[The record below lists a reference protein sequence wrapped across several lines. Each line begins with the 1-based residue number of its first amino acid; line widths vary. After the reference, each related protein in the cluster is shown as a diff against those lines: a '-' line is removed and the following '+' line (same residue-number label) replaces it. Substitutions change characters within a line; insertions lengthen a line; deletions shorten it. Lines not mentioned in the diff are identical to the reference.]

1 MNFTMGAFGI
11 TVESR
16 KHVEHVVEHLAH
28 VLPAQGPIDTFVHH
42 NTLHGFEHLPFEQAV
57 VEAERILGG
66 RGYLRRE
73 DYLQFFSQK
82 RITQQDLDAACT
94 ERGCDPAEVPSNESD
109 DVPDAPEA
117 RVGSELEALFEHM
130 ENVAAWGGPAI
141 PLNKDLVTRVR
152 AAIRHHV
159 EQRPSLHS
167 GGGVAT
173 TELARLCLTVV
184 HDLGNDSL
192 RRRGF
197 DALCALESA
206 FSQPET
212 SEALIADLLARDPR
226 RRMNELAKQRLDDLI
241 GRLGRVT
248 SHRDLLLALTG
259 EDIHEHIHP
268 RIVRVTIAFLDEGL
282 AAWHIAG
289 RSLGFYD
296 SFRKIAEQDR
306 FFDLETIPGARA
318 ALKEL
323 PPLAIDAIV
332 QSLEKLGVH
341 HDHWHNYLQRI
352 AVALPGLSGMACWR
366 AAHPDYPAQRAH
378 PIDLIQFLAVRL
390 FLEVLFVRQVSRRV
404 FGHDGDVESFHHYFS
419 HHLPELMVRD
429 ALFGG
434 ELPDFLAE
442 RVRAQLAVSASDATA
457 SDEMAL
463 ARLAEMVFHYQ
474 QIVADRQEKSE
485 NHETRESSDAEI
497 LPLWHAAYEI
507 HYRDAILDA
516 LAQNAKSPWK
526 RRPKGRPKGQF
537 IFCIDDREEAI
548 RRHIE
553 ELRSDYETFGAA
565 GFFGV
570 PIDYVAL
577 GEKESVPLCP
587 IVVTP
592 AHRIMEAPRANSEKA
607 WGDRSRRTRTL
618 GALRDVVR
626 EVLRNPVSSYFLID
640 IIGLFSMVPIVGRLL
655 FPRTFEQV
663 ARDTR
668 EGVLPVVDTE
678 IPMERPRA
686 GEENQYPPRKTH
698 FTDAEQADRVTALL
712 RNMGLV
718 KKFAPLIVL
727 LGHGSESRN
736 NPHLSAY
743 DCGACGGKH
752 GGPNAR
758 VYSRMANRPEIREI
772 LRTRNI
778 NIPDDT
784 WFVGAEHNTATDII
798 TYYDLTDMPESF
810 RPALDEIRGVL
821 QRAGEWSAHERCR
834 KFESAPENPSP
845 ASAFAHVNG
854 RTADLSQARPEL
866 GHATNAMAIV
876 GPRKVSEGV
885 FLDRRSFLISYDPS
899 IDPEGTILE
908 GILLAVGPVGAGIN
922 LEYYF
927 STVDNVRYGCGTK
940 VPHNIAGLVGVME
953 GASGDLRTGLPRQ
966 MIEIH
971 EAMRLL
977 MIVTAKTEILGK
989 IYQKLPVIQQ
999 LVGNAWVQLVAMDP
1013 ETNAFSVFVPGKG
1026 FVPWKPRGEKIP
1038 IVKSSKQWYDG
1049 KIDFLDPVLIRPE
1062 VARA

>member
-1 MNFTMGAFGI
+1 MGDGI
-11 TVESR
+11 TMETR
-16 KHVEHVVEHLAH
+16 RHLEHLIEEVAH

-42 NTLHGFEHLPFEQAV
+42 NTLHGFEHLPFEQAL
-57 VEAERILGG
+57 AEGERVFGG
-66 RGYLRRE
+66 RGYLPIEEYRRF
-73 DYLQFFSQK
+73 LSTG
-82 RITQQDLDAACT
+82 RITKRDLTQVCI
-94 ERGCDPAEVPSNESD
+94 ERGCKPLDKTELAQPST
-109 DVPDAPEA
+109 PEMLPIDK
-117 RVGSELEALFEHM
+117 GGELEALFEHM

-141 PLNKDLVTRVR
+141 PLDEELANRIR
-152 AAIRHHV
+152 AAIRNHV
-159 EQRPSLHS
+159 EQTPGIRA
-167 GGGVAT
+167 GGGAAT

-184 HDLGNDSL
+184 HDLGPDSL

-206 FSQPET
+206 FSRPET
-212 SEALIADLLARDPR
+212 SESLIADLSARDPR
-226 RRMNELAKQRLDDLI
+226 RLMNELAQRRLDEII
-241 GRLGRVT
+241 GRLGRET

-259 EDIHEHIHP
+259 EDIHETIHP
-268 RIVRVTIAFLDEGL
+268 RIQRVTIAFLDEGL

-296 SFRKIAEQDR
+296 TFRKIAEHDR

-318 ALKEL
+318 AVKEL
-323 PPLAIDAIV
+323 PPLAIDAIL

-352 AVALPGLSGMACWR
+352 AAALPGLSGMASWR

-378 PIDLIQFLAVRL
+378 PIDLVQFLAVRL
-390 FLEVLFVRQVSRRV
+390 FLEVLFVRQVSRRI

-429 ALFGG
+429 ALYGG

-442 RVRAQLAVSASDATA
+442 RVRGQLAVAASDATA
-457 SDEMAL
+457 GDEMAL

-474 QIVADRQEKSE
+474 QTALNRR
-485 NHETRESSDAEI
+485 NESAKNEDTSKL
-497 LPLWHAAYEI
+497 LPIWHTAYEI
-507 HYRDAILDA
+507 HYREAILEA
-516 LAQNAKSPWK
+516 LTHNAKSPWK
-526 RRPKGRPKGQF
+526 RRPKGRMKAQF
-537 IFCIDDREEAI
+537 VFCIDDREEAI

-553 ELRSDYETFGAA
+553 ELRADYETFGAA

-570 PIDYVAL
+570 PIDFIAL

-592 AHRIMEAPRANSEKA
+592 AHRIVETPRADSQKA
-607 WGDRSRRTRTL
+607 WQGRSNRTRTL

-640 IIGLFSMVPIVGRLL
+640 IVGLFSFVPIVGRLL
-655 FPRTFEQV
+655 LPRTFERLV
-663 ARDTR
+663 RDTR
-668 EGVLPVVDTE
+668 EGILPAVDTE
-678 IPMERPRA
+678 IPMEQPRD
-686 GEENQYPPRKTH
+686 GEEAQYPARKTH
-698 FTDAEQADRVTALL
+698 FSDAEQADRVTALL
-712 RNMGLV
+712 RNIGLV
-718 KKFAPLIVL
+718 KKFAPLVFL

-758 VYSRMANRPEIREI
+758 VFARMANRPEIREI

-778 NIPDDT
+778 DIPDST
-784 WFVGAEHNTATDII
+784 WFVGTEHNTATDII
-798 TYYDLTDMPESF
+798 TYFDLADMPERF
-810 RPALDEIRGVL
+810 HPAFDEVRGVM
-821 QRAGEWSAHERCR
+821 QKASKWSAHERCR

-845 ASAFAHVNG
+845 EHAFAHVNG

-876 GPRKVSEGV
+876 GPRTVSEGV
-885 FLDRRSFLISYDPS
+885 FLDRRSFLISYDPG
-899 IDPEGTILE
+899 IDPEGTLLE

-927 STVDNVRYGCGTK
+927 STVDNARYGCGTK
-940 VPHNIAGLVGVME
+940 VPHNIAGLIGVME

-977 MIVTAKTEILGK
+977 MIVTASTEVLGK
-989 IYQKLPVIQQ
+989 IYGKQPIIQQ

-1038 IVKSSKQWYDG
+1038 TVKSSKQWYDG